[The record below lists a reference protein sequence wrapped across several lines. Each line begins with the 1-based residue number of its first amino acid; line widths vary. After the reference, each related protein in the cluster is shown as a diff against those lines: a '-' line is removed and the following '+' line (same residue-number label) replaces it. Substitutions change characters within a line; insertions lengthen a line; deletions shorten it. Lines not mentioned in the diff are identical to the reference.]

1 MWPARHSES
10 LVSLRLSLARA
21 RDRRQCSPA
30 SPSHRWFQ
38 YPSHGPSLRR
48 WARGGRSWILTGS
61 LRLRVR
67 LSPASFDSG
76 PRRRSAPSHSP
87 SPGGRGGQLVPT
99 RSRFAGTALA
109 SDCSRRPPCPTPPS
123 REPAGCPA
131 ARPPPFNQCNT
142 DQRIIEFTAAIM
154 IAAGAAAQSLLIPRR
169 IESRRRRQSA
179 TCASSFLPSFLN
191 EGL

>member
-1 MWPARHSES
+1 MPVHVTGGSAARPVRVTDGFSIR
-10 LVSLRLSLARA
+10 VTAGVCA
-21 RDRRQCSPA
+21 A
-30 SPSHRWFQ
+30 
-38 YPSHGPSLRR
+38 GPG
-48 WARGGRSWILTGS
+48 GGRSWILTGS

-87 SPGGRGGQLVPT
+87 SPGGRGGRLVPT

-169 IESRRRRQSA
+169 IESRRRRQRA
-179 TCASSFLPSFLN
+179 TCASSFLPSSMRGFRRLWCERVPFLC
-191 EGL
+191 GH